1 MGATDAVVIAEGP
14 NDEAAASLALMIAAQ
29 GSVRT
34 QTMRA
39 FTEPEYRKLI
49 ANLP

>member
-1 MGATDAVVIAEGP
+1 VVIAEGP
-14 NDEAAASLALMIAAQ
+14 NDETAAILAMAIGAQ

-39 FTEPEYRKLI
+39 FTEAEYRKLI
-49 ANLP
+49 ASLP